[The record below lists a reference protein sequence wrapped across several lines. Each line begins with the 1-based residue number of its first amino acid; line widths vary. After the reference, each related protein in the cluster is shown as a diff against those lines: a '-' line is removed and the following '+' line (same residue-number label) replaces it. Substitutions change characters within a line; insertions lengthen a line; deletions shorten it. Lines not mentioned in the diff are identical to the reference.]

1 MASSATPAA
10 GQTSVPTQGALNAAF
25 AKLMSWTTVKS
36 LTAGGDHPFTAPR
49 SASPAIDC
57 AAVGFK
63 RSATQRLNKNA
74 VAARSGIAGATA
86 KTVVAPLER
95 VKILFQVH
103 NERLSIMSSVRT
115 ILKEVCPSRRHDVKC
130 GDAGLGFPAVSLQ
143 LVPLTRLPSSHLP
156 PSPDEQPSPPPPFLS
171 PSQEGFLSLWN
182 GNMAVCVRV
191 VPYSAIQYVSY
202 DFFKSLLYPPSQA
215 EVTTVQRLSAGACAG
230 VSAVCCTYPLGE
242 ASPPSHGLPAACWRS
257 DHFAGLAPLHSSP

>member
-1 MASSATPAA
+1 
-10 GQTSVPTQGALNAAF
+10 
-25 AKLMSWTTVKS
+25 
-36 LTAGGDHPFTAPR
+36 
-49 SASPAIDC
+49 
-57 AAVGFK
+57 
-63 RSATQRLNKNA
+63 
-74 VAARSGIAGATA
+74 
-86 KTVVAPLER
+86 VVAPLER

-103 NERLSIMSSVRT
+103 NERVSIMSSVRT

-130 GDAGLGFPAVSLQ
+130 GDAGQGFPVVSLK
-143 LVPLTRLPSSHLP
+143 LVPLTRLPPSHLP
-156 PSPDEQPSPPPPFLS
+156 TSPDEQPSPPPPFLS

-242 ASPPSHGLPAACWRS
+242 ASPPKSRLAGSLSEIRSFCGARNIAFLP
-257 DHFAGLAPLHSSP
+257 LALAYASLSSPTTSTPCTHHTPQLPLPRLQTS